1 MPRNHDTNPFLGID
15 LGTTYS
21 AIARWNGQ
29 SPESYQVFNP
39 AGETLQSVVYYNPDT
54 KEFLVGKSAYKR
66 GLLNPENM
74 VVGVKRAMDDGCKEI
89 EIGGIKLSP
98 IQISSKILEY
108 LYKDVAKRYPDGEF
122 AGSGTVV
129 TVPYYFKAHQ
139 CEQTRKAAELAG
151 IKCLGILQE
160 PIAASLSYSWQIIR
174 ANPEKVFNETI
185 LVFDL
190 GGGTFDLT
198 LFQLS
203 HSPSKVLFEVM
214 ASGGD
219 DRLGGM
225 DFDQELMAFI
235 LTRENLSL
243 SGLPTREKRKSE
255 QQILEQVNEAK
266 HTLSVSQSTFITVPN
281 VLPGINIDVDITRNE
296 FEKVVQK
303 YIDKIEAI
311 LEKFWET
318 TKTALPSFKCADID
332 LVILVGG
339 SSKIPK
345 IRELLNDKIPSV
357 KVCANIKPD
366 LCVAEGAAMYAAY
379 LDDRD
384 VFGRELEIRTRTC
397 HDLGIEIA
405 GGRFHSIIKSNR
417 KTPCQ
422 QVQSFTTDLDDVTS
436 INIKVFQGSS
446 KLVKDNSFIGELHIS
461 GLPSRPKGSLDIN
474 VLFKVNEEQQLS
486 VSVDCEGIRKAATL
500 KFT

>member
-1 MPRNHDTNPFLGID
+1 MPRNYDTNPFLGID

-21 AIARWNGQ
+21 AIARWNGR
-29 SPESYQVFNP
+29 SPEAYQVFNP

-54 KEFLVGKSAYKR
+54 KEFLVGKNAYKR
-66 GLLNPENM
+66 GLINPENM

-108 LYKDVAKRYPDGEF
+108 LYKDVAKRYPAGEF
-122 AGSGTVV
+122 EGSGTVV

-139 CEQTRKAAELAG
+139 CEHTRKAAELAG

-160 PIAASLSYSWQIIR
+160 PIAASLSYSWQIIQ

-203 HSPSKVLFEVM
+203 HSPSKVIFEVI

-225 DFDQELMAFI
+225 DFDQELVAFI
-235 LTRENLSL
+235 LARENLSL
-243 SGLPTREKRKSE
+243 SE

-281 VLPGINIDVDITRNE
+281 VLPGINIDVDITRTE
-296 FEKVVQK
+296 FETVVQK
-303 YIDKIEAI
+303 YIDKIESI
-311 LEKFWET
+311 LEKLWD
-318 TKTALPSFKCADID
+318 KAKIALPSFKCADID

-345 IRELLNDKIPSV
+345 IRELLNEKIPTV
-357 KVCANIKPD
+357 KVSANVKPD

-384 VFGRELEIRTRTC
+384 VFGREIEISTRTC

-405 GGRFHSIIKSNR
+405 GGRFHPIIKANR
-417 KTPCQ
+417 KAPCQ
-422 QVQSFTTDLDDVTS
+422 QVQSFTTDMDDVTS

-446 KLVKDNSFIGELHIS
+446 KLVKDNSFVGELHIS
-461 GLPSRPKGSLDIN
+461 GLPSRPKGSLEIN

-486 VSVDCEGIRKAATL
+486 VSVKCEGISKAATL